1 MYRLPQSYFQS
12 LVQWKKKTFC
22 IKQWFYKIKISQESL
37 FKQKLGSPATS
48 VQCLNTQLISRTFM
62 DLFAF
67 SNTISMQG
75 FIHLLDKYLLC
86 SYSEPGTRASAVNSI
101 GMVPALVE
109 LILQQGRQT
118 LSKNDKNTCLQM
130 WQML

>member
-1 MYRLPQSYFQS
+1 MEQKNLLYKNSGSIKLKFAKKVFLSKNWGAPQ
-12 LVQWKKKTFC
+12 L
-22 IKQWFYKIKISQESL
+22 
-37 FKQKLGSPATS
+37 
-48 VQCLNTQLISRTFM
+48 QCLNTQLISRTFM

-86 SYSEPGTRASAVNSI
+86 SYSEPGTGASAVNSI

-109 LILQQGRQT
+109 RIL
-118 LSKNDKNTCLQM
+118 
-130 WQML
+130 